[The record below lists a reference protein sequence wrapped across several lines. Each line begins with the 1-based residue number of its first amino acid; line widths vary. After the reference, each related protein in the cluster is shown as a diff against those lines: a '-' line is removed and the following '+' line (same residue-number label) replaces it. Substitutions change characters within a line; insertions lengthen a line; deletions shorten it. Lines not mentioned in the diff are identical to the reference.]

1 MQFPNE
7 VVRGRDLA
15 CKTTR
20 DFRMVCA
27 VPDKAVLHPESCPC
41 SERLGTLARHGIG
54 VRRLCQ
60 PSVLCT
66 SVNTSQHKLA
76 KANSWNRSTA
86 FVTVLHVDDRHV
98 RPQWAKLPAVQWRAQ
113 VRRVVELAVNLRAVS
128 SSMPLHCLLSGRN
141 QSVVNSTLM
150 RLQRNLR
157 LHASW
162 NEPTVPAWA
171 SMMHQASFAKL
182 SIINASFHLGL
193 RLIYLDTDML
203 VLRNLDHL
211 GSSLPPHALAFT
223 FRADHELVNS
233 GLMSVHIGS
242 RRRLEAAWSLIRSA
256 LSRRPWQS
264 CSGDGGDQQVWI
276 HFLGRT
282 TEQLLEL
289 PMSYNLYPSQVEQ
302 LRDTHWC
309 VRAHV
314 IHKTSKLKGKL
325 GRGGA
330 GSCLEFVQTWERKA
344 RREGCGGSCVGRT
357 SLHTN

>member
-1 MQFPNE
+1 
-7 VVRGRDLA
+7 
-15 CKTTR
+15 
-20 DFRMVCA
+20 
-27 VPDKAVLHPESCPC
+27 
-41 SERLGTLARHGIG
+41 
-54 VRRLCQ
+54 
-60 PSVLCT
+60 
-66 SVNTSQHKLA
+66 
-76 KANSWNRSTA
+76 
-86 FVTVLHVDDRHV
+86 
-98 RPQWAKLPAVQWRAQ
+98 
-113 VRRVVELAVNLRAVS
+113 
-128 SSMPLHCLLSGRN
+128 
-141 QSVVNSTLM
+141 M

-264 CSGDGGDQQVWI
+264 CSGDGSDQQVWI

>member
-1 MQFPNE
+1 
-7 VVRGRDLA
+7 
-15 CKTTR
+15 
-20 DFRMVCA
+20 MVCA
-27 VPDKAVLHPESCPC
+27 VPEKAVLHPESCPC

-66 SVNTSQHKLA
+66 SVNTSSQHKLA
-76 KANSWNRSTA
+76 KANSWNRSTAA

-113 VRRVVELAVNLRAVS
+113 ARRVVELAANLRAVS

-141 QSVVNSTLM
+141 QSAVNSTLM

-171 SMMHQASFAKL
+171 SVMHQASFAKL
-182 SIINASFHLGL
+182 SIINASYHLGM

-256 LSRRPWQS
+256 LSRRPWQA
-264 CSGDGGDQQVWI
+264 CSGDGSDQQVWI

-282 TEQLLEL
+282 TEQVLEL

-302 LRDTHWC
+302 LRDTRWC

-344 RREGCGGSCVGRT
+344 RRQGCAGSCVGWT
-357 SLHTN
+357 S